1 MLHYLNAMLNQ
12 HYNKIIRY
20 YVSGIFILNSYF
32 YFNSFCIQFTLTYP
46 NKNSLFLSL
55 QVYLKRHNQTY
66 YFEFLFPF
74 IKHNAANVNVHN
86 KYINKSV
93 Y

>member
-1 MLHYLNAMLNQ
+1 MLHYLNALLNQ

-46 NKNSLFLSL
+46 NKNSLFL
-55 QVYLKRHNQTY
+55 VFKFTLKGTTKLITLN
-66 YFEFLFPF
+66 FFSPL
-74 IKHNAANVNVHN
+74 
-86 KYINKSV
+86 
-93 Y
+93 